1 MKQFMII
8 DGSSLLFRAFY
19 ALPGLKSPSGVPT
32 NAVYGFLTMFFG
44 LYENLKPDYVAI
56 SFDKGRDT
64 FRTTLYPEYK
74 AQRES
79 APDELKSQFSLI
91 KDVLRVLGIHAIEL
105 DGFEGDDIIGSIS
118 KGRGNEETKISIVT
132 GDRDMLQLVDDHT
145 TVYITK
151 KGIKEMLSVTKD
163 NIVELYG
170 YTPSQVVEIKA
181 LMGDSSDN
189 IPGIAG
195 IGEKTALKLIT
206 EYESLDGVY
215 ENIDAIKGKMK
226 EKLEFQ
232 KEMAYLSKELASIK
246 TDLVFSEENE
256 YFIPALEVEEMRTL
270 YTSLGFTKL
279 IPKVHTLFS
288 TSAEMPIVA
297 VPTLMYEKNALPFSV
312 QGKDIALA
320 YRVEGKSPF
329 LSLKEFVLTDGDK
342 AYYLDQDGVAA
353 HCAELTALVEEAAS
367 VTVMGLKPLLHT
379 ELVVPLFK
387 KKEEED
393 SLFAMLEGRGEVHLF
408 DLELL
413 AYLKDPTRSAYTF
426 EYLMERHQLDFHGHE
441 GENALVQEAY
451 GLYALKEKLLE
462 ESKEAKLFSLYET
475 IELPLVQTLASME
488 SRGIYA
494 NQETLHLLQAKFR
507 KEVEEL
513 EKVIYDL
520 AGETFNINSPKQ
532 LGVILFEKL
541 GLPAIKK
548 TKTGYSTDAEV
559 LDLLKDNHPIVSHVL
574 AYRTVA
580 KLLSTYLDGMESVIA
595 EDGRVHTDYNQV
607 VTATGRL
614 SSSDPNLQNI
624 PVRTEKGK
632 EIRSIFEPGPS
643 YDVLI
648 SGDYSQIELRI
659 LAHLSED
666 PALLKAFQEGFD
678 IHRFTASEVLGKA
691 PEEVTSTER
700 SQAKAVNFG
709 IIYGISDFGL
719 SRDLGITREE
729 AKAYME
735 KYFARYPSIQAY
747 MHALIEEARETGAVR
762 TMYGRLRDL
771 PEINAKNFNRRSFA
785 ERAAM
790 NTPIQGSA
798 ADIMKLAMNE
808 VEEALLQ
815 GGYRSRLLLQVH
827 DELVIEAVQ
836 EEQEAVERL
845 LKKTMEGVV
854 SLRIPLVVDVHS
866 ASNWALIK

>member
-56 SFDKGRDT
+56 SFDKGRNT

-79 APDELKSQFSLI
+79 APDELKSQFALI
-91 KDVLRVLGIHAIEL
+91 KDVLKVLGIHAIEL
-105 DGFEGDDIIGSIS
+105 DDFEGDDIIGSIAKHRS
-118 KGRGNEETKISIVT
+118 NDETTISIVT
-132 GDRDMLQLVDDHT
+132 GDRDMLQLVDDKI
-145 TVYITK
+145 TVYLTK
-151 KGIKEMLSVTKD
+151 KGIKEMLAVTKD
-163 NIVELYG
+163 NMQELYG
-170 YTPSQVVEIKA
+170 YSPAQVVEMKA

-189 IPGIAG
+189 IPGVAG
-195 IGEKTALKLIT
+195 IGEKTALKLIS
-206 EYESLDGVY
+206 EYQSLDGVY
-215 ENIDAIKGKMK
+215 EHIEAIKGKMK
-226 EKLEFQ
+226 EKLETQ
-232 KEMAYLSKELASIK
+232 KEMAYLSKTLATIK
-246 TDLVFSEENE
+246 TDLEFTEENE
-256 YFIPALEVEEMRTL
+256 HFVPSLEAEEMRTL

-279 IPKVHTLFS
+279 IPKVYSLFS
-288 TSAEMPIVA
+288 KEKEVVA
-297 VPTLMYEKNALPFSV
+297 MHTPTISYEKNVLPFSV
-312 QGKDIALA
+312 AGKDVAFA
-320 YRVEGKSPF
+320 YRTTGRNPF
-329 LSLKEFVLTDGDK
+329 LTLASAVLADGEK
-342 AYYLDQDGVAA
+342 AYYLD
-353 HCAELTALVEEAAS
+353 AEGISNQLGELSSLLEEARS
-367 VTVMGLKPLLHT
+367 VTVLGAKALLHT
-379 ELVVPLFK
+379 EIGLSLFQK
-387 KKEEED
+387 EEEED
-393 SLFAMLEGRGEVHLF
+393 SLFAALEGKGEAHVL

-413 AYLKDPTRSAYTF
+413 AYLQDPTRSAYTF
-426 EYLMERHQLDFHGHE
+426 EYLMERHDFSYHVLE
-441 GENALVQEAY
+441 GIDALVQEAN
-451 GLYALKEKLLE
+451 GLYELREKLV
-462 ESKEAKLFSLYET
+462 SEAKDNKLFALYET
-475 IELPLVQTLASME
+475 IELPLVETLANME
-488 SRGIYA
+488 KRGIYA
-494 NQETLHLLQAKFR
+494 NQDTLHTLQVKFR
-507 KEVEEL
+507 KEAAEL
-513 EKVIYDL
+513 ETIIYDL

-532 LGVILFEKL
+532 LGAILFEKL
-541 GLPAIKK
+541 GLPVIKK

-559 LDLLKDNHPIVSHVL
+559 LDILKQDHPIVSHVL
-574 AYRTVA
+574 SYRTVA

-595 EDGRVHTDYNQV
+595 ADGRVHTDYNQV

-632 EIRSIFEPGPS
+632 EIRSIFEAGPE
-643 YDVLI
+643 YDMLI

-666 PALLKAFQEGFD
+666 PALIKAFQEGFD

-700 SQAKAVNFG
+700 SHAKAVNFG

-719 SRDLGITREE
+719 ARDLGITREE
-729 AKAYME
+729 AKQYME
-735 KYFARYPSIQAY
+735 KYFARYPSIQSY
-747 MHALIEEARETGAVR
+747 MHSLIEEARETGAVR

-771 PEINAKNFNRRSFA
+771 PDIHAKNFNRRSFA

-808 VEEALLQ
+808 VEEALLA
-815 GGYRSRLLLQVH
+815 GNYKSRLLLQVH
-827 DELVIEAVQ
+827 DELVIEAVA

-845 LKKTMEGVV
+845 LKEKMEGIAT
-854 SLRIPLVVDVHS
+854 LRIPLVVDVHS
-866 ASNWALIK
+866 APNWAEIK